1 MSSEK
6 FQKAYELM
14 NDKQKS
20 TMYKLYMKGENH
32 DGHTWNT
39 FTDVED
45 AVADILSENRQN
57 VGMLTNKE
65 AADALVI
72 NISTWDW
79 VANGKYQI
87 DKENGF
93 ALVEEYTKL
102 KAENESLKKRIEC
115 NKLLGGVY
123 EKSM

>member
-6 FQKAYELM
+6 YQKAYELM

-20 TMYKLYMKGENH
+20 IMYKLYMKGVNH

-39 FTDVED
+39 FGDIED
-45 AVADILSENRQN
+45 AVADILKEVQHN

-72 NISTWDW
+72 NISGWDW
-79 VANGKYQI
+79 VANGKYLV
-87 DKENGF
+87 DRENGF
-93 ALVEEYTKL
+93 ALIEEYTKL

-123 EKSM
+123 EESM